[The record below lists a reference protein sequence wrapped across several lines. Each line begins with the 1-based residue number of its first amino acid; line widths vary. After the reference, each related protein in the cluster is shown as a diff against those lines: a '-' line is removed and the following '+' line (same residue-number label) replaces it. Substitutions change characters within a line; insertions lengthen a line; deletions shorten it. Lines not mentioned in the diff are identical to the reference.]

1 MTTRREWAATL
12 AERAEAFDG
21 LDDTEA
27 ETAIR
32 GLIVEVMGGG
42 DSLMELELCRA
53 RKVRLGKR
61 RKAKADLPAD
71 TRVDLADLIPPV
83 VHVPNP
89 AARPAPKAGH
99 PLGNRNL
106 ISRKHQ

>member
-12 AERAEAFDG
+12 AARAEAFDD

-32 GLIVEVMGGG
+32 GLIVEFMGAA
-42 DSLMELELCRA
+42 DFLMEIEVIR
-53 RKVRLGKR
+53 G
-61 RKAKADLPAD
+61 RKARLARRRNAKEPTGGKLDL
-71 TRVDLADLIPPV
+71 DLSDLLPSRTFTANPSAGPPL
-83 VHVPNP
+83 
-89 AARPAPKAGH
+89 KKSH

-106 ISRKHQ
+106 VSRKHQ